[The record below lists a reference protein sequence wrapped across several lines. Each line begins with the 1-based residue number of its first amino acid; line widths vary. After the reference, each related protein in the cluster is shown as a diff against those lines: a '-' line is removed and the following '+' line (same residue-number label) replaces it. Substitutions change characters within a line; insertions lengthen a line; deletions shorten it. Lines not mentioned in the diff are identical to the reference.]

1 MTLIVRYN
9 HKSYGGYSY
18 YFDIDIFRQK
28 DIEKYGNDAH
38 NFGTRT
44 YTRRKQN
51 EANSHKVLRLL
62 KSLSSKGSDDHLQK
76 RIDKVVDK
84 YLI

>member
-28 DIEKYGNDAH
+28 DIEKYGIDAH

-51 EANSHKVLRLL
+51 EANADTVLRLL
-62 KSLSSKGSDDHLQK
+62 KNLSAKGSNDHLQK